1 MRKWR
6 DWFTDTCDVCEEDL
20 TKEGMVYIIKE
31 RLGIC
36 ADCYE
41 SVRIYLIDVDIKQI
55 GENNDRRNN
64 WQLKSI

>member
-1 MRKWR
+1 MIRKWK
-6 DWFTDTCDVCEEDL
+6 DYYTDTCDVCEEDL
-20 TKEGMVYIIKE
+20 TKEGIVYIIKQ

-55 GENNDRRNN
+55 GEEE
-64 WQLKSI
+64 

>member
-1 MRKWR
+1 MIRKWR

-55 GENNDRRNN
+55 GEEE
-64 WQLKSI
+64 

>member
-6 DWFTDTCDVCEEDL
+6 DWFTDTCDVCEADL
-20 TKEGMVYIIKE
+20 TKEGMLYIIKV

-55 GENNDRRNN
+55 GE
-64 WQLKSI
+64 K

>member
-55 GENNDRRNN
+55 GEEE
-64 WQLKSI
+64 